1 MFCGETQVK
10 FRKRR
15 IAWSVVWG
23 LTCVLLIALWVRS
36 YWWIDEI
43 IRVSPTSV
51 CECCTYDGQIVFSKS
66 DDARTASA
74 YMSSR
79 GEGWLLNAA
88 PVETWHKVSPP
99 LPGQRIIRAFS
110 TKQNEFVV
118 PFWAASLIAATL
130 GAFPWIHSRF
140 SLRTLLIATTLV
152 ALVLGIIAVCVHETV
167 Q

>member
-1 MFCGETQVK
+1 MR
-10 FRKRR
+10 FRKLR
-15 IAWSVVWG
+15 IASS
-23 LTCVLLIALWVRS
+23 TICRIASVLLVVFWVRS

-99 LPGQRIIRAFS
+99 LLGQRIIRAFS
-110 TKQNEFVV
+110 TKQNEFAV
-118 PFWAASLIAATL
+118 PFWASSLIAVTL
-130 GAFPWIHSRF
+130 AAFPWIRWRF
-140 SLRTLLIATTLV
+140 TIRTLLIATTLV
-152 ALVLGIIAVCVHETV
+152 AVVLGLVVYTTR
-167 Q
+167 